1 MSMFPIA
8 TQKVTTTGVANIQFS
23 SIPQTFTH
31 LQFRVFAASAGSS
44 ADNFTI
50 YGFDGTAGSSNAAI
64 HTLYGNGSA
73 VFSSGS
79 TAQYNPAL
87 TQIPGTSAT
96 STFGNIVIDILDYTN
111 TNKYKT
117 VRSVGGYDANGSGYI
132 ALTSVLPYGFGSS
145 TALSNL
151 WFYTANNF
159 AVGTRVDLYGI
170 STSSVT
176 GA

>member
-44 ADNFTI
+44 SDNFTI
-50 YGFDGTAGSSNAAI
+50 YGFDGTSGSSNAAL
-64 HTLYGNGSA
+64 HTLYANGSSVYSA
-73 VFSSGS
+73 SATG
-79 TAQYNPAL
+79 QYNPAL

-132 ALTSVLPYGFGSS
+132 ALTSALPYGFGSS
-145 TALSNL
+145 TALSNV

-170 STSSVT
+170 STSSAT